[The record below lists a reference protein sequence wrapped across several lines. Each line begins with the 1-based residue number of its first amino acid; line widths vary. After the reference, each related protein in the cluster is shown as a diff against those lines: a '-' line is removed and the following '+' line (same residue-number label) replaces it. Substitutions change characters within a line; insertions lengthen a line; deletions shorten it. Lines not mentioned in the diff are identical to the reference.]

1 MKYVELEDDDDQI
14 DHSLSASTRKLQPKQ
29 PKAENKE
36 TKSKVKKEK
45 TDISGYRFVY
55 MEVLVLA
62 SVLEYIF
69 LQETLFA

>member
-55 MEVLVLA
+55 MEVLA